1 MTFKG
6 SKYLSD
12 RVVSL
17 PPSGI
22 RKFFDVAS
30 QMENV
35 ISLGVGEPDFVT
47 PWHIIESSYYS
58 MERGHTSYTSN
69 LGLLELRQAISERIY
84 RKYGV
89 QYDPTREVLVTTG
102 VSEALDLAIRALVSP
117 GDEVI
122 ITEPCYVSYKA
133 CIHLSGGVAVI
144 VDTFVENEF
153 KPAPEDI
160 AKRITRKTKAIVL
173 SYPNNPTG
181 AIADRATLEKIAELA
196 KAYDLIVISDEIYDE
211 LTYDGV
217 HTCIASLPGMKDRT
231 VLLNGF
237 SKAYAMTGWR
247 IGYVAG
253 NEDIVGAMMRIHQY
267 TMLCA
272 PVMAQKAA
280 IEALVRGESEMK
292 RMVSEYNRRRRY
304 IVKRL
309 NSIGLTCF
317 EPKGAFYAF
326 PSIRSTGLSSE
337 EFCNR
342 LLEEERVAVVPG
354 NAFGAAGEGYVRCS
368 YAASLAEIEEAINR
382 MERFVSRHAG

>member
-1 MTFKG
+1 MKFEGT
-6 SKYLSD
+6 KYLSQT
-12 RVVSL
+12 VASL

-30 QMENV
+30 QMEGV

-58 MERGHTSYTSN
+58 VSRGHTSYTSN
-69 LGLLELRQAISERIY
+69 LGLLELREAISDRVYQKCGLEY
-84 RKYGV
+84 NPV
-89 QYDPTREVLVTTG
+89 DEVLVTTG
-102 VSEALDLAIRALVSP
+102 VSEALDLAVRALVSP

-122 ITEPCYVSYKA
+122 IIEPCYVSYKA
-133 CIHLSGGVAVI
+133 CVHLAGGVPVV
-144 VDTFVENEF
+144 VDTYVENAF
-153 KPAPEDI
+153 RPDPADI
-160 AKRITRKTKAIVL
+160 ERRITDKTKAIVL

-181 AIADRATLEKIAELA
+181 AVVDRATLVKIAEIA
-196 KAYDLIVISDEIYDE
+196 KSHDLIVISDEIYDE
-211 LTYDGV
+211 LTYDGT
-217 HTCIASLPGMKDRT
+217 HTCIASLPGMRERT

-253 NEDIVGAMMRIHQY
+253 NRDIVGAMMRIHQY

-272 PVMAQKAA
+272 PVMGQKAA
-280 IEALVRGESEMK
+280 IEALTRGEAEMK

-304 IVKRL
+304 IVKQL

-342 LLEEERVAVVPG
+342 LLMEEQVAVVPG
-354 NAFGAAGEGYVRCS
+354 SAFGAAGEGYVRCS
-368 YAASLAEIEEAINR
+368 YAASLEEIEEAVNR
-382 MERFVSRHAG
+382 MQRFVSRHAG

>member
-1 MTFKG
+1 MKFEGT
-6 SKYLSD
+6 KYLSQT
-12 RVVSL
+12 VASL

-30 QMENV
+30 QMEGV

-58 MERGHTSYTSN
+58 VSRGHTSYTSN
-69 LGLLELRQAISERIY
+69 LGLLELREAISDRIY
-84 RKYGV
+84 QKCGLEYNPV
-89 QYDPTREVLVTTG
+89 DEVLVTTG
-102 VSEALDLAIRALVSP
+102 VSEALDLAVRALVSP

-122 ITEPCYVSYKA
+122 IIEPCYVSYKA
-133 CIHLSGGVAVI
+133 CVHLAGGVPVV
-144 VDTFVENEF
+144 VDTYVENTF
-153 KPAPEDI
+153 RPDPADI
-160 AKRITRKTKAIVL
+160 ERRITDKTKAIVL

-181 AIADRATLEKIAELA
+181 AVVDRATLVKIAEIA
-196 KAYDLIVISDEIYDE
+196 KSHDLIVISDEIYDE
-211 LTYDGV
+211 LTYDGT
-217 HTCIASLPGMKDRT
+217 HTCIASLPGMRERT

-253 NEDIVGAMMRIHQY
+253 NRDIVGAMMRIHQY

-272 PVMAQKAA
+272 PVMGQKAA
-280 IEALVRGESEMK
+280 IEALTRGEAEMK

-304 IVKRL
+304 IVKQL

-342 LLEEERVAVVPG
+342 LLMEEQVAVVPG
-354 NAFGAAGEGYVRCS
+354 SAFGAAGEGYVRCS
-368 YAASLAEIEEAINR
+368 YAASLEEIEEAVNR
-382 MERFVSRHAG
+382 MQRFVSRHAG

>member
-1 MTFKG
+1 MKFEGT
-6 SKYLSD
+6 KYLSQT
-12 RVVSL
+12 VASL

-30 QMENV
+30 QMEGV

-58 MERGHTSYTSN
+58 VSRGHTSYTSN
-69 LGLLELRQAISERIY
+69 LGLLELREAISDRIY
-84 RKYGV
+84 QKCGLEYNPV
-89 QYDPTREVLVTTG
+89 DEVLVTTG
-102 VSEALDLAIRALVSP
+102 VSEALDLAVRALVSP

-122 ITEPCYVSYKA
+122 IIEPCYVSYKA
-133 CIHLSGGVAVI
+133 CVHLAGGVPVV
-144 VDTFVENEF
+144 VDTYVENAF
-153 KPAPEDI
+153 RPDPADI
-160 AKRITRKTKAIVL
+160 ERRITDKTKAIVL

-181 AIADRATLEKIAELA
+181 AVVDRATLVKIAEIA
-196 KAYDLIVISDEIYDE
+196 KSHDLIVISDEIYDE
-211 LTYDGV
+211 LTYDGT
-217 HTCIASLPGMKDRT
+217 HTCIASLPGMRERT

-253 NEDIVGAMMRIHQY
+253 NRDIVGAMMRIHQY

-272 PVMAQKAA
+272 PVMGQKAA
-280 IEALVRGESEMK
+280 IEALTRGEAEMK

-304 IVKRL
+304 IVKQL

-342 LLEEERVAVVPG
+342 LLMEEQVAVVPG
-354 NAFGAAGEGYVRCS
+354 SAFGAAGEGYVRCS
-368 YAASLAEIEEAINR
+368 YAASLEEIEEAVNR
-382 MERFVSRHAG
+382 MQRFVSRHAG

>member
-1 MTFKG
+1 MKFEGT
-6 SKYLSD
+6 KYLSQT
-12 RVVSL
+12 VASL

-22 RKFFDVAS
+22 RKFFDVVS
-30 QMENV
+30 QMEGV

-58 MERGHTSYTSN
+58 VSRGHTSYTSN
-69 LGLLELRQAISERIY
+69 LGLLELREAISDRIY
-84 RKYGV
+84 QKCGLEYNPV
-89 QYDPTREVLVTTG
+89 DEVLVTTG
-102 VSEALDLAIRALVSP
+102 VSEALDLAVRALVSP

-122 ITEPCYVSYKA
+122 IIEPCYVSYKA
-133 CIHLSGGVAVI
+133 CVHLAGGVPVV
-144 VDTFVENEF
+144 VDTYVENAF
-153 KPAPEDI
+153 RPDPADI
-160 AKRITRKTKAIVL
+160 ERRITDKTKAIVL

-181 AIADRATLEKIAELA
+181 AVVDRATLVKIAEIA
-196 KAYDLIVISDEIYDE
+196 KSHDLIVISDEIYDE
-211 LTYDGV
+211 LTYDGT
-217 HTCIASLPGMKDRT
+217 HTCIASLPGMRERT

-253 NEDIVGAMMRIHQY
+253 NRDIVGAMMRIHQY

-272 PVMAQKAA
+272 PVMGQKAA
-280 IEALVRGESEMK
+280 IEALTRGEAEMK

-304 IVKRL
+304 IVKQL

-342 LLEEERVAVVPG
+342 LLMEEQVAVVPG
-354 NAFGAAGEGYVRCS
+354 SAFGAAGEGYVRCS
-368 YAASLAEIEEAINR
+368 YAASLEEIEEAVNR
-382 MERFVSRHAG
+382 MQRFVSRHAG

>member
-1 MTFKG
+1 
-6 SKYLSD
+6 
-12 RVVSL
+12 VASL

-30 QMENV
+30 QMEGV

-58 MERGHTSYTSN
+58 VSRGHTSYTSN
-69 LGLLELRQAISERIY
+69 LGLLELREAISDRIY
-84 RKYGV
+84 QKCGLEYNPV
-89 QYDPTREVLVTTG
+89 DEVLVTTG
-102 VSEALDLAIRALVSP
+102 VSEALDLAVRALVSP

-122 ITEPCYVSYKA
+122 IIEPCYVSYKA
-133 CIHLSGGVAVI
+133 CVHLAGGVPVV
-144 VDTFVENEF
+144 VDTYVENAF
-153 KPAPEDI
+153 RPDPADI
-160 AKRITRKTKAIVL
+160 ERRITDKTKAIVL

-181 AIADRATLEKIAELA
+181 AVVDRATLVKIAEIA
-196 KAYDLIVISDEIYDE
+196 KSHDLIVISDEIYDE
-211 LTYDGV
+211 LTYDGT
-217 HTCIASLPGMKDRT
+217 HTCIASLPGMRERT

-253 NEDIVGAMMRIHQY
+253 NRDIVGAMMRIHQY

-272 PVMAQKAA
+272 PVMGQKAA
-280 IEALVRGESEMK
+280 IEALTRGEAEMK

-304 IVKRL
+304 IVKQL

-342 LLEEERVAVVPG
+342 LLMEEQVAVVPG
-354 NAFGAAGEGYVRCS
+354 SAFGAAGEGYVRCS
-368 YAASLAEIEEAINR
+368 YAASLEEIEEAVNR
-382 MERFVSRHAG
+382 MQRFVSRHAG

>member
-1 MTFKG
+1 MKFEGT
-6 SKYLSD
+6 KYLSQT
-12 RVVSL
+12 VASL

-30 QMENV
+30 QMEGV

-58 MERGHTSYTSN
+58 VSRGHTSYTSN
-69 LGLLELRQAISERIY
+69 LGLLELREAISDRIY
-84 RKYGV
+84 QKCGLEYNPV
-89 QYDPTREVLVTTG
+89 DEVLVTTG
-102 VSEALDLAIRALVSP
+102 VSEALDLAVRALVSP

-122 ITEPCYVSYKA
+122 IIEPCYVSYKA
-133 CIHLSGGVAVI
+133 CVHLAGGVPVV
-144 VDTFVENEF
+144 VDTYVENAF
-153 KPAPEDI
+153 RPDPADI
-160 AKRITRKTKAIVL
+160 ERRITDKTKAIVL

-181 AIADRATLEKIAELA
+181 AVVDRATLVKIAEIA
-196 KAYDLIVISDEIYDE
+196 KSHDLIVISDEIYDE
-211 LTYDGV
+211 LTYDGT
-217 HTCIASLPGMKDRT
+217 HTCIASLPGMRERT

-253 NEDIVGAMMRIHQY
+253 NRDIVGAMMRIHQY

-272 PVMAQKAA
+272 PVMGQKAA
-280 IEALVRGESEMK
+280 IEALTRGEAEMK

-304 IVKRL
+304 IVKQL

-342 LLEEERVAVVPG
+342 LLMEEQVAVVPG
-354 NAFGAAGEGYVRCS
+354 SAFGAAGEGYVRCS
-368 YAASLAEIEEAINR
+368 YAASLEEIEEAINR
-382 MERFVSRHAG
+382 MQRFVSRHAG

>member
-1 MTFKG
+1 MKFEGT
-6 SKYLSD
+6 KYLSQT
-12 RVVSL
+12 VASL

-30 QMENV
+30 QMEGV

-58 MERGHTSYTSN
+58 VSRGHTSYTSN
-69 LGLLELRQAISERIY
+69 LGLLELREAISDRIY
-84 RKYGV
+84 QKCGLEYNPV
-89 QYDPTREVLVTTG
+89 DEVLVTTG
-102 VSEALDLAIRALVSP
+102 VSEALDLAVRALVSP

-122 ITEPCYVSYKA
+122 IIEPCYVSYKA
-133 CIHLSGGVAVI
+133 CVHLAGGVPVV
-144 VDTFVENEF
+144 VDTYVENAF
-153 KPAPEDI
+153 RPDPADI
-160 AKRITRKTKAIVL
+160 ERRITDKTKAIVL

-181 AIADRATLEKIAELA
+181 AVVDRATLVKIAEIA
-196 KAYDLIVISDEIYDE
+196 KSHDLIVISDEIYDE
-211 LTYDGV
+211 LTYDGT
-217 HTCIASLPGMKDRT
+217 HTCIASLSGMRERT

-253 NEDIVGAMMRIHQY
+253 NRDIVGAMMRIHQY

-272 PVMAQKAA
+272 PVMGQKAA
-280 IEALVRGESEMK
+280 IEALTRGEAEMK

-304 IVKRL
+304 IVKQL

-342 LLEEERVAVVPG
+342 LLMEEQVAVVPG
-354 NAFGAAGEGYVRCS
+354 SAFGAAGEGYVRCS
-368 YAASLAEIEEAINR
+368 YAASLEEIEEAVNR
-382 MERFVSRHAG
+382 MQRFVSRHAG

>member
-1 MTFKG
+1 MKFEGT
-6 SKYLSD
+6 KYLSQT
-12 RVVSL
+12 VASL

-30 QMENV
+30 QMEGV

-58 MERGHTSYTSN
+58 VSRGHTSYTSN
-69 LGLLELRQAISERIY
+69 LGLLELREAISDRIY
-84 RKYGV
+84 QKCGLEYNPV
-89 QYDPTREVLVTTG
+89 DEVLVTTG
-102 VSEALDLAIRALVSP
+102 VSEALDLAVRALVSP
-117 GDEVI
+117 GNEVI
-122 ITEPCYVSYKA
+122 IIEPCYVSYKA
-133 CIHLSGGVAVI
+133 CVHLAGGVPVV
-144 VDTFVENEF
+144 VDTYVENAF
-153 KPAPEDI
+153 RPDPADI
-160 AKRITRKTKAIVL
+160 ERRITDKTKAIVL

-181 AIADRATLEKIAELA
+181 AVVDRATLVKIAEIA
-196 KAYDLIVISDEIYDE
+196 KSHDLIVISDEIYDE
-211 LTYDGV
+211 LTYDGT
-217 HTCIASLPGMKDRT
+217 HTCIASLPGMRERT

-253 NEDIVGAMMRIHQY
+253 NRDIVGAMMRIHQY

-272 PVMAQKAA
+272 PVMGQKAA
-280 IEALVRGESEMK
+280 IEALTRGEAEMK

-304 IVKRL
+304 IVKQL

-342 LLEEERVAVVPG
+342 LLMEEQVAVVPG
-354 NAFGAAGEGYVRCS
+354 SAFGAAGEGYVRCS
-368 YAASLAEIEEAINR
+368 YAASLEEIEEAVNR
-382 MERFVSRHAG
+382 MQRFVSRHAG